1 MISLAC
7 FAVFLRQY
15 KLKIYELRHNELR
28 RNKLRLYYGVALPIR
43 FGLYIHKGHTPNE
56 ARPCIKI
63 PYMVATHRL
72 N

>member
-15 KLKIYELRHNELR
+15 KLKIYELR
-28 RNKLRLYYGVALPIR
+28 RNLLHLYYGVALPIL
-43 FGLYIHKGHTPNE
+43 FGLYIHKGYTPNE
-56 ARPCIKI
+56 ARPCIEV

-72 N
+72 D